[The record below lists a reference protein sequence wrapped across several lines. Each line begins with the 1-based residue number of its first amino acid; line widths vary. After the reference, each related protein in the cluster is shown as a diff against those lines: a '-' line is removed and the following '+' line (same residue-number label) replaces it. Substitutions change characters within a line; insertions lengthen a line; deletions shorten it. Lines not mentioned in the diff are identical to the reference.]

1 MGSKIRLLIFLC
13 FELLHFLFRPI
24 FAQIILMY
32 KLLLRPFFFIFDP
45 EKIHHFT
52 FSLIK
57 IASKIPGFSSIF
69 RSLYIINDKRL
80 ERELFGLKFKNPVG
94 LAAGFDKNA
103 VLYNE
108 LANFGFGFIE
118 IGTVTPKAQ
127 AGNPKK
133 RLFRLKD
140 DKGIINR
147 MGFNNEGLE
156 SAITQLKKNKGKLII
171 GGNIGKNTP
180 TKPED
185 YTKDYLECF
194 NALHPYVDYF
204 VLNVSCPNVGS
215 HAKLNDK
222 DYLEE
227 LIKAVK
233 NANKAFETEKP
244 ILLKIAPDLNEGQL
258 DEIIELVALTK
269 LDGVIASNTSMDRS
283 DLKASESQLEAIGN
297 GGLSGQPIKEKST
310 QTIKYLSTKSNKA
323 FPIIGVGG
331 IHSAKDALEKIE
343 AGADLIQVYTGF
355 IYEGPSL
362 IKKINKALL
371 K

>member
-1 MGSKIRLLIFLC
+1 MYK
-13 FELLHFLFRPI
+13 ELLRPI
-24 FAQIILMY
+24 F
-32 KLLLRPFFFIFDP
+32 FSFDP

-57 IASKIPGFSSIF
+57 ITSKIPGFEALY
-69 RSLYIINDKRL
+69 RSLYVIENQKL
-80 ERELFGLKFKNPVG
+80 ERNLFGLTFKNPVG

-103 VLYNE
+103 VLFNE

-118 IGTVTPKAQ
+118 IGTVTPKGQ

-140 DKGIINR
+140 DQGIINR
-147 MGFNNEGLE
+147 MGFNNEGLNA
-156 SAITQLKKNKGKLII
+156 AIEQLKSNKGKLII
-171 GGNIGKNTP
+171 GGNIGKNTN

-227 LIKAVK
+227 LIGAVQ
-233 NANKAFETEKP
+233 NANTTFDKQKP
-244 ILLKIAPDLNEGQL
+244 ILLKIAPDLNNNQL
-258 DEIIELVALTK
+258 DEIIDLVKDTN
-269 LDGVIASNTSMDRS
+269 LDGVIASNTSTDRTG
-283 DLKASESQLEAIGN
+283 LKASKAQLEAIGN
-297 GGLSGQPIKEKST
+297 GGLSGQPVKEKST
-310 QTIKYLSTKSNKA
+310 QVIKYLSDKSNKA

-331 IHSAKDALEKIE
+331 IHSAQDALEKID
-343 AGADLIQVYTGF
+343 AGADLVQVYTGF
-355 IYEGPSL
+355 IYEGPRL
-362 IKKINKALL
+362 IKSINKALL
-371 K
+371 EK